1 VVSERFERERPH
13 LQALPPQAF
22 DTSWRVYRTVNKDCT
37 VRFEGNSYVV
47 PHTLVGKDLVLRVK
61 DRSMRIFE
69 DDRLVVTYEIPEGKG
84 HLVQDK
90 RFYEALK
97 KDREMNR
104 RKYGQGRRGKG
115 RAKCT
120 ISPLKPLYDMD
131 VEIRSPHIYDQMIGE
146 VRI

>member
-1 VVSERFERERPH
+1 MNI
-13 LQALPPQAF
+13 AF
-22 DTSWRVYRTVNKDCT
+22 SSDKV
-37 VRFEGNSYVV
+37 
-47 PHTLVGKDLVLRVK
+47 
-61 DRSMRIFE
+61 MRIFK
-69 DDRLVVTYEIPEGKG
+69 DDCLMVTYEIHESKG

-115 RAKCT
+115 RAKLT
-120 ISPLKPLYDMD
+120 ISPIKPLYDMD
-131 VEIRSPHIYDQMIGE
+131 VEIRPLHIYDYMIGSRE